1 VYIDGGLSIASDRFS
16 RILASALNQ
25 IWRGRDPCVSGPLRP
40 PPQEG
45 SMGNLVFFAA
55 TALILAAHL
64 YVLAF

>member
-1 VYIDGGLSIASDRFS
+1 MVRIRRRIIDFMS
-16 RILASALNQ
+16 RILASPLNPTR
-25 IWRGRDPCVSGPLRP
+25 RGRDPCVSGPLWP
-40 PPQEG
+40 QPQEG